1 MKFKHIKH
9 DKHQHKP
16 YICDDSQIRH
26 LKYIKVWDYKNE
38 VLYQI
43 QNGHTTKGLGYDRW
57 GYECNEP
64 YNNKWYKK
72 ISSNKKLNKKMT
84 ILYNMNKE
92 LEETKKV
99 FNSEIKSIQKEFD
112 EEINKLKN
120 NWEQNNK

>member
-9 DKHQHKP
+9 DKYEYVP
-16 YICDDSQIRH
+16 WICNDSQIRH

-84 ILYNMNKE
+84 ILHYKYKE
-92 LEETKKV
+92 YLETKKV
-99 FNSEIKSIQKEFD
+99 FHEELDFMQKEFNN
-112 EEINKLKN
+112 EVIELKKGIS
-120 NWEQNNK
+120 E

>member
-1 MKFKHIKH
+1 MWN
-9 DKHQHKP
+9 HKDE
-16 YICDDSQIRH
+16 I
-26 LKYIKVWDYKNE
+26 
-38 VLYQI
+38 LYQI
-43 QNGHTTKGLGYDRW
+43 QNGHTTKGFGYDSR